1 MRITEIF
8 KQVENTDNK
17 SPEVTIGD
25 YTTTHFYMCGSAIET
40 AKKHGDK
47 PGMED

>member
-40 AKKHGDK
+40 ANKNG
-47 PGMED
+47 